1 MRFTEHEMTVAV
13 DAVARRLHAA
23 TRPPWRR
30 GDADTAYDALDRMR
44 RWRLKVSAG
53 EVVLPVLTALPER
66 PTVGARPEFTDAE
79 LATAAESASRDVMEH
94 RKPGAWDAL
103 PAKRRGRVLATAVEL
118 TRVAVAGMPVRQDP
132 DALIVPD
139 HL

>member
-13 DAVARRLHAA
+13 DTVARRLHAA

-30 GDADTAYDALDRMR
+30 GDAVAAYDGLERMKK
-44 RWRLKVSAG
+44 WRLKVTAG

-66 PTVGARPEFTDAE
+66 PTVGAKPEFTEAE
-79 LATAAESASRDVMEH
+79 LTAAAQTAGRDVMEH
-94 RKPGAWDAL
+94 RKPGAWDAM
-103 PAKRRGRVLATAVEL
+103 PAKRRDRVLATAVEL
-118 TRVAVAGMPVRQDP
+118 TRVAVDGMPVRQDP